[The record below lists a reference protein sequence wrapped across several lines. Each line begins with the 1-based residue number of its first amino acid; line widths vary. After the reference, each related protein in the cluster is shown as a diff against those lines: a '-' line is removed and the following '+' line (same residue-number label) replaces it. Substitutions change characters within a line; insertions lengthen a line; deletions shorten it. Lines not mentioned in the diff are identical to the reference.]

1 MFNFLRPKT
10 EQKTPAVMR
19 IPRKEFDAIVGGAM
33 AAMRELPDIA
43 MHAKSRLYE
52 RDRPIVQADLEEL
65 LRMLA
70 EAKQRIDAEMQSDIA
85 KSANTDDTEWDKA
98 GYNVL
103 VAPTIQMSSRGG
115 AKKSITSLSSRN
127 HASCSAPPGMT
138 TTSPGPQTR
147 CSLPRRNS
155 NLPLS
160 IHTICSFA

>member
-1 MFNFLRPKT
+1 
-10 EQKTPAVMR
+10 
-19 IPRKEFDAIVGGAM
+19 M

-103 VAPTIQMSSRGG
+103 VAPTIQMANSPQAIIDLTLAAANNG
-115 AKKSITSLSSRN
+115 AK
-127 HASCSAPPGMT
+127 SAKLLYELMVAEMDVAVARFYVTLNTGLLT
-138 TTSPGPQTR
+138 NDQT
-147 CSLPRRNS
+147 
-155 NLPLS
+155 
-160 IHTICSFA
+160 